1 MRTRRVC
8 RLAWD
13 RSRSA
18 REWGGAKPRTENCRE
33 TTALGLGPDT
43 CDGPQRCVVI
53 GRGEESRWLAPGAAV
68 ARVGDGGERR
78 HVDDV
83 AVARCKDGRTVDALA
98 PAAEEGRSHAA
109 KRAGEG
115 LAPGDPAISEWG
127 NPAAVMGRHPPASSG
142 CGGHRGN

>member
-1 MRTRRVC
+1 EPSPSPGRDGVAGAYTARLPAGVGPFAVRTRVGR
-8 RLAWD
+8 
-13 RSRSA
+13 
-18 REWGGAKPRTENCRE
+18 RETENRE
-33 TTALGLGPDT
+33 LPRDDSPGSWSRHVRWSTAVRGDT
-43 CDGPQRCVVI
+43 

-109 KRAGEG
+109 KRAGE
-115 LAPGDPAISEWG
+115 
-127 NPAAVMGRHPPASSG
+127 
-142 CGGHRGN
+142 